1 MYEKILKEL
10 SYELNKIHNKN
21 FSLRAWRIIIGPWL
35 NRFITVIF
43 DRKKIIDDF
52 LGKRKKKK
60 FLLVKQK

>member
-1 MYEKILKEL
+1 M
-10 SYELNKIHNKN
+10 N

-52 LGKRKKKK
+52 LGKRKRKN
-60 FLLVKQK
+60 FF